1 MENTYLNF
9 NHSIGTNFWHL
20 EWCPK
25 YRYKIFRK
33 EKNKNFCIIALYE
46 AAKRYGIEL
55 KTLNV
60 QVDHLHVVAS
70 LPKGMSDVKA
80 VNLLKG
86 FTSFLLFRLVPNFRK
101 RYPKGALWSQGYFS
115 ATVGFSDL
123 EKTISYVN
131 NQDTHHCLVSN

>member
-1 MENTYLNF
+1 M
-9 NHSIGTNFWHL
+9 
-20 EWCPK
+20 
-25 YRYKIFRK
+25 
-33 EKNKNFCIIALYE
+33 YE
-46 AAKRYGIEL
+46 AAKRYGREF

-86 FTSFLLFRLVPNFRK
+86 FTSFLLFRLVPNLRK

-123 EKTISYVN
+123 EKTINYVN
-131 NQDTHHCLVSN
+131 NQDEHHCLVSN

>member
-46 AAKRYGIEL
+46 AAKRYGIEF